1 MCITAQSFIITHFHH
16 FLSTHTHTH
25 MQVYQLQV
33 KREDLSAPPST
44 LFRRY
49 REFDE
54 MHSKLLQC
62 FPNDPLP
69 PLPGKIFI
77 PGKSHTRQVPTAWGL
92 VYMCHHCHNTL
103 TQTHTHTHCDTQ
115 TSEKRQIELNTY
127 LAALLDMET
136 SISEVCVWCVFEV
149 WGVLCEGDKSI
160 PSDAVLS
167 LSLFSQTLCTLS
179 STVCCGTNKTWLS

>member
-1 MCITAQSFIITHFHH
+1 
-16 FLSTHTHTH
+16 

-77 PGKSHTRQVPTAWGL
+77 PGKSHTRQVPPAWGL
-92 VYMCHHCHNTL
+92 VFTCHHCHNTL
-103 TQTHTHTHCDTQ
+103 THTYCDTQ

-136 SISEVCVWCVFEV
+136 SISEVCVCGVYLKCGGFCVKET
-149 WGVLCEGDKSI
+149 
-160 PSDAVLS
+160 
-167 LSLFSQTLCTLS
+167 SQ
-179 STVCCGTNKTWLS
+179 

>member
-62 FPNDPLP
+62 FPNDLLP

-136 SISEVCVWCVFEV
+136 SISEVCVWCVLNLKCGGFCVKETSQYLV
-149 WGVLCEGDKSI
+149 MQCCLS
-160 PSDAVLS
+160 PSLVRHCVHFPPLS
-167 LSLFSQTLCTLS
+167 AAGPTRP
-179 STVCCGTNKTWLS
+179 G